1 MSGVRSASPS
11 RQARR
16 ALAVSALVI
25 AITAIAI
32 VMTRSDGAT
41 YEVRATFDDV
51 RGLIEGGDVR
61 AGAVPVGKVTKV
73 EIGPGE
79 RPLVTMA
86 IDDDFRLHEGATAD
100 IRLASNVGAVNRTV
114 ELEQGDEAAPR
125 LRDGAR
131 LRGSQTDQPVNFD
144 EVMDSLT
151 PTARRNIANLLSGL
165 EAGTRGRG
173 PDIDRTL
180 RHSAPALGN
189 TAALLAEVNQDGQA
203 LRTIVGDGER
213 VVSSLASRPGDLGA
227 TADRLAGLLSATAAR
242 RAELSETIRLLGPSL
257 AEGRRTLDAI
267 AAATPELRR
276 LAAAAGPAIDALGPF
291 ARLLP
296 EATQAAGPLVEQTR
310 LLVKRGPALI
320 RQARP
325 IARAALP
332 VTTKLEQVARDALP
346 LARVLQVY
354 VPETVGAF
362 QNFGATAGA
371 YDANGHILNVASG
384 LNPTLPDSAATS
396 PALGPADCDR
406 GTPSLVQ
413 PGMLRKPYIRAPGVN
428 ECQPWTDLPPGIL
441 TPLPKDPE

>member
-1 MSGVRSASPS
+1 MSARK
-11 RQARR
+11 ARR
-16 ALAVSALVI
+16 AIAVAALVV
-25 AITAIAI
+25 AIAAI
-32 VMTRSDGAT
+32 ALVLTRSDGAT

-61 AGAVPVGKVTKV
+61 AGAVPVGKVTKI

-86 IDDDFRLHEGATAD
+86 IDDDFRLREGATAD

-114 ELEQGDEAAPR
+114 ELEQGDAGAPR

-131 LRGSQTDQPVNFD
+131 LRGGQTDQPVNFD

-151 PTARRNIANLLSGL
+151 PRTRRDIANLLGGL

-180 RHSAPALGN
+180 RHSALALGN

-227 TADRLAGLLSATAAR
+227 TADRLAALLDATAAR
-242 RAELSETIRLLGPSL
+242 RAELRESVRLLGPAL
-257 AEGRRTLDAI
+257 ADGRRTLDAV

-276 LAAAAGPAIDALGPF
+276 LAVAAGPAIDALGPF

-296 EATQAAGPLVEQTR
+296 DATAAAGPLAEQTR
-310 LLVKRGPALI
+310 LLVERGPALI
-320 RQARP
+320 RQVRP
-325 IARAALP
+325 IARAARP

-371 YDANGHILNVASG
+371 YDENGHILNVASG
-384 LNPTLPDSAATS
+384 LNPSVPESAATS
-396 PALGPADCDR
+396 PPLGPADCDR
-406 GTPSLVQ
+406 GTPSLVR

-441 TPLPKDPE
+441 TPLKKDPE